1 MSKLEAVLP
10 RNAVFAAKGDWR
22 NTPRLPFLPHKGLY
36 VITCI
41 DPRVDPFEFL
51 GLEFADAIV
60 GRTVGGRITPAM
72 IQDVAYIGYLVEQKA
87 PEGPYFEVAI
97 IHHTQCGSR
106 LLEDKEL
113 RHGFAERSGYDEQ
126 MLAALPATD
135 PAQTARAD
143 VELLLAAPQISART
157 TVSGHVYDVETGLVR
172 TVVDATAPQSLVD
185 ATASPS

>member
-1 MSKLEAVLP
+1 MSNLDALLE
-10 RNAVFAAKGDWR
+10 RNEAFAAKGDWR
-22 NTPRLPFLPHKGLY
+22 NTPRLPFLPKKGLY
-36 VITCI
+36 VITCV

-87 PEGPYFEVAI
+87 PEGPYFEVAV

-106 LLEDKEL
+106 LLEDTEL

-126 MLAALPATD
+126 VLAALPATD
-135 PAQTARAD
+135 PTKTVRAD
-143 VELLLAAPQISART
+143 VELLRATPQISART
-157 TVSGHVYDVETGLVR
+157 TVSGHVYDVETGLVT
-172 TVVDATAPQSLVD
+172 TVVDAGANLVD
-185 ATASPS
+185 ARQ